1 MITLH
6 DIELTEELHQSNHSI
21 VFKGY
26 EKKQQQYVVVKVLKE
41 DFPSAN
47 LIAQFNEEYAIT
59 NKYDISG
66 IRKVLSKRKINN
78 KYVLVLDYVEGTSLQ
93 DYVQQHTLDIPNF
106 LKLAIKITD
115 VLIDIHQVGIIHK
128 DLNPKNILITK
139 DQHIKIIDFGVATS
153 VKREI
158 KQDANIYVLKGTLA
172 YISPE
177 QTGRMNRSVDYR
189 SDLYA
194 LGVTFYEMLTGK
206 LPFVSED
213 ALELVH
219 AHIAKFA
226 EPVHLV
232 RREIPKALSEIVT
245 KLMAKNAENRY
256 QSAYGLKMDLS
267 NCLKQWQTKRSINL
281 ETLGTND
288 VFNIF
293 HISEKLYGREKQ
305 IAQLLN
311 IYERACIGS
320 KEMVLIGGSSGIGK
334 TALVNEIHKPMTEKK
349 GYFIRGKFE
358 QFQRDLPYSAIIQAL
373 NDFAS
378 QLLAEPI
385 EKVNLWKEE
394 ILKSLGS
401 NGQVIL
407 DVLPKFELIIGQQPS
422 VIALPPAESQNRFNF
437 VFQQF
442 IRDLCTPEHPIAFF
456 IDDWQWADM
465 ASLNLLKLLMTDSQ
479 SKYLLLIG
487 AYRDN
492 EVDAA
497 HPFIQSIEEIRKAGK
512 IIENI
517 ILKSLEP
524 EFVTKLIADSLHT
537 PTDDIVG
544 LSEVIYKK
552 TNGSPFFVTQFLT
565 ELYEQGYL
573 NFDAEQRCW
582 LWDLEQIANLK
593 STDNVVE
600 LLVNKI
606 QRLKPET
613 QKVLQL
619 GACIGNNFPLKVLAN
634 INEKGLKITLDELHE
649 AIEEGIVLPL
659 KGNMYAV
666 EEHSIEADVYFKFLH
681 DNVEQAAYSM
691 ITNTIRQETQLKLG
705 RSLTEKNSKE
715 YIEEFLFD
723 ITNYFNSARILITD
737 AQEKF
742 EVALLNLRAAQKA
755 KSAAAYKSA
764 LQYLNTAEELLDKNI
779 WQTHYEIAY
788 TLYKEKGECYFL
800 IGDFQQSI
808 VFIAMALDNAQSV
821 MDKVEVLKIK
831 MAQLSA
837 QGLFHDG
844 IRTVIQAVGLLG
856 EHIPALEDA
865 EGLQKATVDI
875 IGEVMQKM
883 ANRSI
888 KSIYD
893 LPEVQDKAIRKIQE
907 LLVTSLDIV
916 IMGVPDL
923 IALFSGRIVN
933 LVLEHGLTEMVAFG
947 FSFWGV
953 VMSGGFK
960 RYADAYGYAALAFQ
974 LEQNKF
980 PNKGIKSKLAAL
992 GGYSTAYAHHLRKC
1006 AEVEMEGYYAGLE
1019 NGDMVYCCYCYAIG
1033 PRFIV
1038 LLDLEEAR
1046 QIWEKALA
1054 FLQPLSF
1061 PSYCIGACSASFV
1074 QLLQQ
1079 PLSKEQENPF
1089 LFQIGNFHENLIIE
1103 HNFAKTAPLIFALF
1117 RRYKLLLYIIYQEDE
1132 LALEI
1137 VQKRQPLIAA
1147 LGGLDPIFKADFHLF
1162 AAIAVVNIYQKAT
1175 QEEQVGYDEIIE
1187 ESITEL
1193 QLLADVCEINF
1204 KAPLL
1209 AVKAIKAQLKGE
1221 ILEAMDLFDE
1231 AIAAAQQYE
1240 IPQYEAIISE
1250 IALRFYLARNKGE
1263 FAKIYLRK
1271 AHYAYQMWG
1280 AAGKLKQLEEK
1291 YAIMFTSITHKNTFK
1306 VTTTNPQATVTTK
1319 NSHIRTQ
1326 TRNGANNLDFQ
1337 SILKATQAIS
1347 GEIHLDKLLE
1357 KMIIL
1362 VIENAGAERG
1372 VLLQYNHLGQL
1383 LVNAEY
1389 NAATNQHSILQG
1401 TIIENANLPLS
1412 IIRYVERTKETLVL
1426 NEANKDRRFRQDDYV
1441 TKEQAKSICCLPIM
1455 IQGKSS
1461 ALLYLENNL
1470 ASYAFDEQRMQ
1481 VLNMLSGQIAVS
1493 IENAILYNNMEQK
1506 VQERTKEL
1514 NDKNEELGEK
1524 NKRITD
1530 SMRYA
1535 LSIQSAILPLPSMMS
1550 QLFPEHFVIYLP
1562 KDIVSGDFYWVS
1574 EIDNK
1579 KFIAVVDCTGH
1590 GVPGAFMSMLGYSL
1604 LNQIVNEKL
1613 IFSPATILN
1622 NLHQGINHVLKQ
1634 EETENRDGMDI
1645 AIVQLQEKG
1654 SQTQVTFSGAK
1665 RPLFYYQNQQ
1675 LYEQKGDRYAI
1686 GGMVQNNLAVR
1697 NYQDHILLL
1706 EKGAVIYLFSDGLTD
1721 QANQQRDKF
1730 SVLQLKEL
1738 LQQYGSYSMAL
1749 QEEILMN
1756 AWEEFRQGTE
1766 QRDDVTVVAI
1776 QV

>member
-6 DIELTEELHQSNHSI
+6 DIELTDELHQSNHSI

-26 EKKQQQYVVVKVLKE
+26 EKQQQQHVVVKILKD

-47 LIAQFNEEYAIT
+47 LIAQFNEEYVIT
-59 NKYDISG
+59 NKYDING
-66 IRKVLSKRKINN
+66 IRKVLSKRKVNN
-78 KYVLVLDYVEGTSLQ
+78 KYVLILDYVEGVSLRE
-93 DYVQQHTLDIPNF
+93 YMQQHTLDIPIF
-106 LKLAIKITD
+106 LKLAIKITE
-115 VLIDIHQVGIIHK
+115 VLIDIHQAGVIHK

-139 DQHIKIIDFGVATS
+139 DQNIKIIDFGVATS

-158 KQDANIYVLKGTLA
+158 KQDANIYVLEGTLA

-226 EPVHLV
+226 EPAHLV
-232 RREIPKALSEIVT
+232 RREIPKVVSDIIA

-267 NCLKQWQTKRSINL
+267 NCLKQWQTKRSISL
-281 ETLGTND
+281 EKLGTND
-288 VFNIF
+288 IFNIF

-305 IAQLLN
+305 ISQLLN
-311 IYERACIGS
+311 IYEKACIGG
-320 KEMVLIGGSSGIGK
+320 KEMVLIGGRSGIGK
-334 TALVNEIHKPMTEKK
+334 TALVNEIHKPMTETK

-378 QLLAEPI
+378 QLLAEPA
-385 EKVNLWKEE
+385 EKVSLWKEE
-394 ILKSLGS
+394 ILKSLGN

-407 DVLPKFELIIGQQPS
+407 DVLPKFELIIGEQPP
-422 VIALPPAESQNRFNF
+422 VVTLPPSESQNRFNT

-442 IRDLCTPEHPIAFF
+442 IRDLCTSEHPIALF

-479 SKYLLLIG
+479 GKHLLLIG

-537 PTDDIVG
+537 PTDDVVG
-544 LSEVIYKK
+544 LSEIVYKK

-582 LWDLEQIANLK
+582 LWDLEQIENLK

-613 QKVLQL
+613 QRVLQL

-634 INEKGLKITLDELHE
+634 INEKGLKVTLDELHE

-691 ITNTIRQETQLKLG
+691 ITDTIRQETQLKLG
-705 RSLTEKNSKE
+705 RSLTEKNSQE

-737 AQEKF
+737 AKEKF

-764 LQYLNTAEELLDKNI
+764 LQYLNTAEELLDKGL

-800 IGDFQQSI
+800 IGDFQQST
-808 VFIAMALDNAQSV
+808 VFLTVALDNAQSV

-831 MAQLSA
+831 MAQLSG
-837 QGLFHDG
+837 QGLYHDG
-844 IRTVIQAVGLLG
+844 IRTTIQAVRLLG
-856 EHIPALEDA
+856 ERLPDFDDKEAVQIATGEEIQRVFQQM
-865 EGLQKATVDI
+865 EGRTIESL
-875 IGEVMQKM
+875 
-883 ANRSI
+883 
-888 KSIYD
+888 YD
-893 LPEVQDKAIRKIQE
+893 LPLCKEANINKVIE
-907 LLVTSLDIV
+907 LLVISFDIMA
-916 IMGVPDL
+916 IGAPEF
-923 IALFSGRIVN
+923 IALFSGRVIN
-933 LVLEHGLTEMVAFG
+933 LCIQYGLNEFAAFG
-947 FSFWGV
+947 MSFWGMV
-953 VMSGGFK
+953 LTGGFK
-960 RYADAYGYAALAFQ
+960 QYRQAYQFATLSFK
-974 LEQNKF
+974 LEENRF
-980 PNKGIKSKLAAL
+980 PNKSLKSKLCHIN
-992 GGYSTAYAHHLRKC
+992 AYFQVLAHHLS
-1006 AEVEMEGYYAGLE
+1006 EGAAINHQGYQYGLE
-1019 NGDMVYCCYCYAIG
+1019 NGDFVYCSYTIAVE
-1033 PRFIV
+1033 PRFIIPLNLQEAQTAV
-1038 LLDLEEAR
+1038 QKAYTFLAGMNNQAMCLILDGYNGFIRTLQGANANNEDFSYDHFQERSLTEAF
-1046 QIWEKALA
+1046 EKA
-1054 FLQPLSF
+1054 
-1061 PSYCIGACSASFV
+1061 
-1074 QLLQQ
+1074 
-1079 PLSKEQENPF
+1079 
-1089 LFQIGNFHENLIIE
+1089 
-1103 HNFAKTAPLIFALF
+1103 APLLYAIHK
-1117 RRYKLLLYIIYQEDE
+1117 RYRILNYLIYENIEKGLLEVAE
-1132 LALEI
+1132 
-1137 VQKRQPLIAA
+1137 RNTWIAA
-1147 LGGLDPIFKADFHLF
+1147 LGGLEFALKADFHLASAF
-1162 AAIAVVNIYQKAT
+1162 IVTMQYQTVGAAKQAQYM
-1175 QEEQVGYDEIIE
+1175 DIIE

-1193 QLLADVCEINF
+1193 QLLSDVCEINF

-1209 AVKAIKAQLKGE
+1209 AVKACKAQVSGQ

-1240 IPQYEAIISE
+1240 IPQYEAAISE
-1250 IALRFYLARNKGE
+1250 AALRFYLARNKEE
-1263 FAKIYLRK
+1263 FAKIYLIK
-1271 AHYAYQMWG
+1271 AYYAYQIWG
-1280 AAGKLKQLEEK
+1280 AMGKVKQLEEK
-1291 YAIMFTSITHKNTFK
+1291 YAVMFTSITHKNTFK
-1306 VTTTNPQATVTTK
+1306 VTTTNAHATIPTK
-1319 NSHIRTQ
+1319 TSHMRTQ

-1347 GEIHLDKLLE
+1347 GEIQLNKLLE

-1383 LVNAEY
+1383 VVNAEY

-1401 TIIENANLPLS
+1401 TIIEKANLPLS

-1455 IQGKSS
+1455 IQGKMS
-1461 ALLYLENNL
+1461 ALLYLDNNL
-1470 ASYAFDEQRMQ
+1470 ASYVFDEQRMQ

-1506 VQERTKEL
+1506 VLERTKEL

-1550 QLFPEHFVIYLP
+1550 HLFPQHFVIYLP

-1574 EIDNK
+1574 EIDNR
-1579 KFIAVVDCTGH
+1579 KFVAVVDCTGH
-1590 GVPGAFMSMLGYSL
+1590 GVPGAFMSMLGNSL

-1613 IFSPATILN
+1613 IFSPAAILT
-1622 NLHQGINHVLKQ
+1622 NLHQGINDVLKQ

-1645 AIVQLQEKG
+1645 AIVQLQEKE
-1654 SQTQVTFSGAK
+1654 SQTQVTFAGAK
-1665 RPLFYYQNQQ
+1665 RQIFYYQNNQ

-1697 NYQDHILLL
+1697 NYQDHVLLL
-1706 EKGAVIYLFSDGLTD
+1706 EKGTVIYLFSDGLTD
-1721 QANQQRDKF
+1721 QANSQRDKF
-1730 SVLQLKEL
+1730 SLLQLKEL
-1738 LQQYGSYSMAL
+1738 LQQYGSYSMAQ
-1749 QEEILMN
+1749 QEEILIN
-1756 AWEEFRQGTE
+1756 AWEDFKQDTE
-1766 QRDDVTVVAI
+1766 QRDDVTMVAI
-1776 QV
+1776 QL

>member
-6 DIELTEELHQSNHSI
+6 DIELTDELHQSNHSI

-26 EKKQQQYVVVKVLKE
+26 EKKQQQQVVVKILKE
-41 DFPSAN
+41 DFPSSN
-47 LIAQFNEEYAIT
+47 LIAQFNEEYTIT
-59 NKYDISG
+59 NKYEIIG
-66 IRKVLSKRKINN
+66 IRKVLSKRKVNN
-78 KYVLVLDYVEGTSLQ
+78 KYVLILDYVEGVSLRE
-93 DYVQQHTLDIPNF
+93 YMQQHTLDIPTF
-106 LKLAIKITD
+106 LKLAIKITE
-115 VLIDIHQVGIIHK
+115 VLIDIHQAGIIHK

-153 VKREI
+153 VKREV
-158 KQDANIYVLKGTLA
+158 KQDVNIYVLEVTLA

-194 LGVTFYEMLTGK
+194 LGVTFYEMLTGR
-206 LPFVSED
+206 LPFVTED

-232 RREIPKALSEIVT
+232 RREIPKALSDIIS
-245 KLMAKNAENRY
+245 KLMAKNAESRY

-267 NCLKQWQTKRSINL
+267 NCLKQWQTKRSITL
-281 ETLGTND
+281 EKLGTND
-288 VFNIF
+288 ICNIF

-305 IAQLLN
+305 ISQLLN

-320 KEMVLIGGSSGIGK
+320 KEMVLIGGRSGIGK

-373 NDFAS
+373 SDFAS
-378 QLLAEPI
+378 QILAEPAN
-385 EKVNLWKEE
+385 KVSLWKEE
-394 ILKSLGS
+394 ILKSVGS

-407 DVLPKFELIIGQQPS
+407 DVLPKFELIIGQQPP
-422 VIALPPAESQNRFNF
+422 VISLPPSESQNRFNF

-442 IRDLCTPEHPIAFF
+442 IRDLCTEEHPIALF

-465 ASLNLLKLLMTDSQ
+465 ASLNLLKLLMTDNQ
-479 SKYLLLIG
+479 SRYLLLIG

-497 HPFIQSIEEIRKAGK
+497 HPFLLSVEDIKKMGGS
-512 IIENI
+512 IENI
-517 ILKSLEP
+517 TLQPLAS
-524 EFVTKLIADSLHT
+524 EFVTTLIADTLHT
-537 PTDDIVG
+537 NAEEVLSLAEIVQ
-544 LSEVIYKK
+544 KK
-552 TNGSPFFVTQFLT
+552 TNGSPFFVTQFLI
-565 ELYEQGYL
+565 ELYEQNFL
-573 NFDAEQRCW
+573 NFDIEQRCW
-582 LWDLEQIANLK
+582 LWDIEQIENLK

-634 INEKGLKITLDELHE
+634 INDKGLKVTLDELRE
-649 AIEEGIVLPL
+649 AVEEGIVLPL

-666 EEHSIEADVYFKFLH
+666 EEHSIDADVYFKFLH

-691 ITNTIRQETQLKLG
+691 ITDTIRQETQLKLG
-705 RSLTEKNSKE
+705 RSLTEKNSHE

-737 AQEKF
+737 PKEKF
-742 EVALLNLRAAQKA
+742 KVALLNLRAAQKA

-779 WQTHYEIAY
+779 WQTHYETAY

-800 IGDFQQSI
+800 IGDFQQAPIALSI
-808 VFIAMALDNAQSV
+808 ALENAKNA

-883 ANRSI
+883 TNRNI
-888 KSIYD
+888 ESIYD

-960 RYADAYGYAALAFQ
+960 KYADAYGYAALAFQ

-992 GGYSTAYAHHLRKC
+992 GGYSTAYAHHLRRC

-1046 QIWEKALA
+1046 QIWEKALT

-1079 PLSKEQENPF
+1079 PFRQDQENSF
-1089 LFQIGNFHENLIIE
+1089 LFQIGDFHENLIVE
-1103 HNFAKTAPLIFALF
+1103 HNFAQTAPLIYALF
-1117 RRYKLLLYIIYQEDE
+1117 KRYKLLLYIIYQEDG

-1137 VQKRQPLIAA
+1137 VQERQPLIAA

-1162 AAIAVVNIYQKAT
+1162 AAIAVVNVYQKAT
-1175 QEEQVGYDEIIE
+1175 QEERLVYDEIIE
-1187 ESITEL
+1187 ESVTEL

-1209 AVKAIKAQLKGE
+1209 AVKAVKAQVQGE
-1221 ILEAMDLFDE
+1221 ILVAMDLFDE
-1231 AIAAAQQYE
+1231 AIVAAQQYE
-1240 IPQYEAIISE
+1240 IPQYEAVIAE
-1250 IALRFYLARNKGE
+1250 AALRFYLARNKEE
-1263 FAKIYLRK
+1263 FAKVYLRK
-1271 AHYAYQMWG
+1271 AHYAYQIWG
-1280 AAGKLKQLEEK
+1280 AMGKVKQLEEK
-1291 YAIMFTSITHKNTFK
+1291 YAMMFTSITHKNTFK
-1306 VTTTNPQATVTTK
+1306 ITTTNPHATIPTK
-1319 NSHIRTQ
+1319 TSHMRTQ
-1326 TRNGANNLDFQ
+1326 TRNGVNNLDFQ

-1347 GEIHLDKLLE
+1347 GEIQLNKLLE

-1362 VIENAGAERG
+1362 VMENAGAERG

-1383 LVNAEY
+1383 VVNAEY
-1389 NAATNQHSILQG
+1389 NAATDQHSILQG
-1401 TIIENANLPLS
+1401 TMLEKAHLPLS

-1426 NEANKDRRFRQDDYV
+1426 NEANKDHRFRQDDYV
-1441 TKEQAKSICCLPIM
+1441 VKEQAKSICCLPIM
-1455 IQGKSS
+1455 IQGKMS
-1461 ALLYLENNL
+1461 ALLYLDNNL

-1481 VLNMLSGQIAVS
+1481 VMNMLSGQIAVS
-1493 IENAILYNNMEQK
+1493 IENAILYNSMEQK
-1506 VQERTKEL
+1506 VQERTKQL

-1535 LSIQSAILPLPSMMS
+1535 LSIQSAILPLPSTMQ
-1550 QLFPEHFVIYLP
+1550 QLFPQHFVIYLP

-1590 GVPGAFMSMLGYSL
+1590 GVPGAFMSMLGNSL
-1604 LNQIVNEKL
+1604 LNQIVNEKF
-1613 IFSPATILN
+1613 IFSPADILT
-1622 NLHQGINHVLKQ
+1622 NLHKGINHVLKQ
-1634 EETENRDGMDI
+1634 EETENRDGMDV
-1645 AIVQLQEKG
+1645 AICQLQSKDQ
-1654 SQTQVTFSGAK
+1654 QTELTFAGAK

-1675 LYEQKGDRYAI
+1675 LHEQKGDRYAI
-1686 GGMVQNNLAVR
+1686 GGMVQNNLAIR
-1697 NYQDHILLL
+1697 DYQDHVLLL
-1706 EKGAVIYLFSDGLTD
+1706 DKGNVIYLFSDGLTD
-1721 QANQQRDKF
+1721 QANHQRNKF
-1730 SVLQLKEL
+1730 SLLQLRAL
-1738 LQQYGSYSMAL
+1738 LQQYGSYDIAL
-1749 QEEILMN
+1749 QEEILIN
-1756 AWEEFRQGTE
+1756 AWEEFKQTTE
-1766 QRDDVTVVAI
+1766 QRDDVTMVAI
-1776 QV
+1776 QL